1 MTQESY
7 KPKFQGSIRQIS
19 TLAHSNE
26 KPSQDY
32 IVLHILVHMVITSE
46 SIKVLMV
53 GGDCLAVQK
62 KWCSFQKSN
71 TYIIVV
77 IQSLTWGLSVAY
89 VNRRDKSFCGR
100 PLLTHTTHKMRV
112 STNISGYVYS
122 MQNVEPSITD
132 TIGTQHFVHYS
143 EVSLTPVYFQ

>member
-1 MTQESY
+1 MAHLENDSRKLQT
-7 KPKFQGSIRQIS
+7 KILGSIRQIS

-62 KWCSFQKSN
+62 K
-71 TYIIVV
+71 
-77 IQSLTWGLSVAY
+77 
-89 VNRRDKSFCGR
+89 
-100 PLLTHTTHKMRV
+100 
-112 STNISGYVYS
+112 
-122 MQNVEPSITD
+122 
-132 TIGTQHFVHYS
+132 
-143 EVSLTPVYFQ
+143 